1 MQDEM
6 ELQRRVCEARHYLE
20 KGFTDVVSVAKL
32 MYRIRA
38 SRGGAAADQLLA
50 DMREQWRQ
58 RRQWM
63 GGQA

>member
-1 MQDEM
+1 MQDET

-32 MYRIRA
+32 MDRIRA

-50 DMREQWRQ
+50 EMREQWRR